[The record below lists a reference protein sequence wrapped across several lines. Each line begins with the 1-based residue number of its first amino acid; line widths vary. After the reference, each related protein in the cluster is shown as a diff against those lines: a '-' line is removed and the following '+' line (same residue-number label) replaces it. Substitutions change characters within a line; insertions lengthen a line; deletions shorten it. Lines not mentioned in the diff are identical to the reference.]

1 MFHVK
6 QILKRKITKMKIDE
20 LTSDKGFF
28 RTISENYPDLY
39 ENLFDNS
46 FDIDD
51 LDLTFSFAYGN
62 RVLLTNIDKIL
73 KVKSKI
79 QAVEYITDFI
89 VVNNS
94 ATWIKLKQSL
104 ESLSPLGKERT
115 EKTSN
120 RTDNTERSND
130 TTHSR
135 SSFDSSA
142 LSDTDKDSDS
152 ATSDYTSNNHSVIE
166 KTNDYNKSLNE
177 YQNTMIHNKIFD
189 IVAKDILSFI
199 AFAIY

>member
-1 MFHVK
+1 
-6 QILKRKITKMKIDE
+6 MKIDD
-20 LTSDKGFF
+20 LTNTKGFF
-28 RTISENYPDLY
+28 RTISENYPELY
-39 ENLFDNS
+39 ESLFDNS
-46 FDIDD
+46 FDVDD

-62 RVLLTNIDKIL
+62 RELLTNIEKIL
-73 KVKSKI
+73 KVKTKI
-79 QAVEYITDFI
+79 QTVEYITDFI

-94 ATWIKLKQSL
+94 LTWTKLKQSL

-120 RTDNTERSND
+120 RTDNTKRSND

-135 SSFDSSA
+135 SSFDSST

-152 ATSDYTSNNHSVIE
+152 TTSDYTSDNHSITE

-189 IVAKDILSFI
+189 IVSKDILSFI
-199 AFAIY
+199 GFAIY

>member
-1 MFHVK
+1 
-6 QILKRKITKMKIDE
+6 MKIDE

-28 RTISENYPDLY
+28 RTISENYSDLY
-39 ENLFDNS
+39 ENLFDSS
-46 FDIDD
+46 FDVDD

-62 RVLLTNIDKIL
+62 RELLTNIDKIL
-73 KVKSKI
+73 KVKTKI
-79 QAVEYITDFI
+79 QTVEYITDFI

-94 ATWIKLKQSL
+94 STWTKLKQSL

-135 SSFDSSA
+135 SSFDSST

-152 ATSDYTSNNHSVIE
+152 ATSDYTSNNHSITE
-166 KTNDYNKSLNE
+166 KTSDYNKSLIE

-189 IVAKDILSFI
+189 IVVKDILSFI